1 MSFEKIYGY
10 SLDIIDM
17 TFESKVIYILLNAYA
32 DRVGKT
38 LFFRDLNFPDHI
50 IYPIKQN
57 ILFSLGR
64 YRQDALKA
72 IDVVARRPKA
82 DEAIS
87 KKRDCFGAKAPR
99 NAERA
104 PAGKSAK
111 ISIETKY
118 FTPTLLLP
126 AALS

>member
-1 MSFEKIYGY
+1 M
-10 SLDIIDM
+10 
-17 TFESKVIYILLNAYA
+17 
-32 DRVGKT
+32 
-38 LFFRDLNFPDHI
+38 
-50 IYPIKQN
+50 
-57 ILFSLGR
+57 FSLGR

-104 PAGKSAK
+104 PAGQSAK